1 MADLHD
7 ALSCLQ
13 PTTWDVVPKSPDEL
27 REYVRDIFKKSRLIA
42 ESLPDPPPYENHDS
56 HHDGPPETPHVVPSS
71 ARVAETD
78 PEITTLQNQWGKPIK
93 MGGPKDNPLGVHVY
107 KLPGNDGGGHWF
119 GRRSV
124 HEGLPF
130 ARWRH
135 KLSTEFDETLKVN
148 QEKMSKGET
157 PDKSIRGIGAEEK
170 VEIVEV
176 TEEDGSILG
185 KITVYHV
192 SAQFPKPT
200 APRDFVALVITSDVG
215 LQAGGTKQPGRSW
228 IMVSKPCEHPDVPH
242 KNGYIRGEY
251 ESVELIREIPVAK
264 TTSESNTPKSI
275 EDTTPNSQYPDL
287 STDLSHENEDADS
300 NPVEWIM
307 VTRSDPG
314 GNIPRWMVDKGTPRS
329 VEGDAAKFVNW
340 AVQED
345 EPLKEKTRSRANS
358 SMASIGASKTR
369 ETSKRD
375 SSEDDDSDTESTDTD
390 NQDVH
395 HGLIASLGSLIN
407 NGLERFAPQAVLDY
421 IPHHEESPHH
431 LPGRIQI
438 SQSTSNLHS
447 TTDPL
452 KDNESHVGRDH
463 ASQSSGLAAPTAEE
477 IAQHSP
483 AEIIQASKSGKPTH
497 NEKELAKLA
506 LRKREVQA
514 KLDAVRSELDKLN
527 IPPQHGLSP
536 ARTGKS
542 LNNGIDSDSSAAI
555 KQAAEKRSSTPAST
569 STHQSQRGGSN
580 SDGQSST
587 QTPQRDQTPEAPAQV
602 HKAAAHLSN
611 EETKL
616 LKQMAKIEAS
626 QLKIATKIESRQ
638 RKEAERS
645 EKSKSRSETETLRH
659 EVEDLRKEVAKLR
672 DERKKWVDLVASLQA
687 ENTKLTAAE
696 ESKRTSAS

>member
-7 ALSCLQ
+7 SLSCLQ

-42 ESLPDPPPYENHDS
+42 ESLPDPPPYENHDPHNGS
-56 HHDGPPETPHVVPSS
+56 QPETPHVVPSS

-78 PEITTLQNQWGKPIK
+78 PEITTLQKQWGKPIK

-107 KLPGNDGGGHWF
+107 KLAGGDGGGHWF

-130 ARWRH
+130 SRWRN

-148 QEKMSKGET
+148 KEKISKGET
-157 PDKSIRGIGAEEK
+157 PDKCIRGIGAEEK
-170 VEIVEV
+170 VETIEV

-185 KITVYHV
+185 TVTVYHV

-200 APRDFVALVITSDVG
+200 APRDFVALVITSDTG

-242 KNGYIRGEY
+242 KDGYIRGEY
-251 ESVELIREIPVAK
+251 ESVELIREIPVDK
-264 TTSESNTPKSI
+264 TSSGSNTPKSTGG
-275 EDTTPNSQYPDL
+275 TTPNSKDL
-287 STDLSHENEDADS
+287 SLENDDAEL

-314 GNIPRWMVDKGTPRS
+314 GNIPRWMVDKGTPKS
-329 VEGDAAKFVNW
+329 VEADAAKFINW

-345 EPLKEKTRSRANS
+345 TPLKKTRSEAS
-358 SMASIGASKTR
+358 SLKFSNRASKAG
-369 ETSKRD
+369 EMGEQE
-375 SSEDDDSDTESTDTD
+375 SSEEDSDTESTDTD
-390 NQDVH
+390 IQDVH
-395 HGLIASLGSLIN
+395 HGLIASIGSLIN

-421 IPHHEESPHH
+421 MPHHQESPSH
-431 LPGRIQI
+431 PPEGIQI
-438 SQSTSNLHS
+438 PQSTSKRHS
-447 TTDPL
+447 TRDPVN
-452 KDNESHVGRDH
+452 DSESQVEPDH
-463 ASQSSGLAAPTAEE
+463 ASQSSGMAAPTAEDLV
-477 IAQHSP
+477 QQTP
-483 AEIIQASKSGKPTH
+483 TQIIQAGKASKPTH

-506 LRKREVQA
+506 LRKREIQA
-514 KLDAVRSELDKLN
+514 KLDTVRSELEKMN

-536 ARTGKS
+536 TRPSKVIT
-542 LNNGIDSDSSAAI
+542 NGVDSDSSAVNNR
-555 KQAAEKRSSTPAST
+555 AAEKRSSTPAS
-569 STHQSQRGGSN
+569 SSIHQGQREASN

-587 QTPQRDQTPEAPAQV
+587 QTPKQDQTPEIPAHM
-602 HKAAAHLSN
+602 HKAAGYLLS
-611 EETKL
+611 EEAKL
-616 LKQMAKIEAS
+616 LKQIGKIEGN
-626 QLKIATKIESRQ
+626 QLKLATKIETRQ

-645 EKSKSRSETETLRH
+645 EKNKSRSETETLRR